1 MATNSPEKISA
12 SLQTSVNSGATEDHG
27 NEAGKEYEIP
37 SDVRSVNSTH
47 STAPSEQSTIGDSQD
62 IEIAD
67 DVLQRTITPKS
78 PLVKVP
84 RSKRRGLF
92 SRFAVVAEVTQPFD
106 YKDSTK
112 WFITFIVAVAAAAAP
127 IGSAIILRK
136 CVPLVRYSWQAADW
150 SD

>member
-1 MATNSPEKISA
+1 MAANSPEKISA
-12 SLQTSVNSGATEDHG
+12 LLQTSANPGTPEYNG
-27 NEAGKEYEIP
+27 KEAGKEYDVP
-37 SDVRSVNSTH
+37 SDVRSVHTTH
-47 STAPSEQSTIGDSQD
+47 STAPSEQSTVGESQD

-92 SRFAVVAEVTQPFD
+92 SRFAIVAEVTQPFD

-127 IGSAIILRK
+127 IGSSIILRK
-136 CVPLVRYSWQAADW
+136 LVPLVRCPLHC
-150 SD
+150 